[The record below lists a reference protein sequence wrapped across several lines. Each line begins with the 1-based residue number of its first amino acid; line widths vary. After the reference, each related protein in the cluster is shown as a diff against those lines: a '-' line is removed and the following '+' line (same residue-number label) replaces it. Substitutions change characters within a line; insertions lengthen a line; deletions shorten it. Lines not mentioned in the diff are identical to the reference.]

1 MSVFEKILMSYGGFI
16 LNCIRDIFQEC
27 EAYEQCAE
35 INKVLNKYGVSTTMS
50 TEDWIAEMWRNGTS
64 GAAAIA
70 NSPFYFME
78 AVKMCEEQ
86 GLFNKLKKIEQ

>member
-1 MSVFEKILMSYGGFI
+1 MT
-16 LNCIRDIFQEC
+16 
-27 EAYEQCAE
+27 A
-35 INKVLNKYGVSTTMS
+35 
-50 TEDWIAEMWRNGTS
+50 EDWIAEMWRNGTS